1 MHTAEVLSSLSQH
14 QKASCCHQLAY
25 NSSITHLSHLEAK
38 TLTSL
43 SALLGR
49 RAPRVSSDKAKVFF
63 FSSSS
68 SMTVPK
74 PTCYSAFT
82 TQKSHRITV
91 KQFDYCLLH

>member
-49 RAPRVSSDKAKVFF
+49 RAP
-63 FSSSS
+63 
-68 SMTVPK
+68 
-74 PTCYSAFT
+74 
-82 TQKSHRITV
+82 HE
-91 KQFDYCLLH
+91 